1 VNVTGRNSRHSEK
14 LFGFYPSSSV
24 TEVNGSRTIEMGE
37 YVARA
42 AEIYLK

>member
-14 LFGFYPSSSV
+14 FFGLYLSSSA
-24 TEVNGSRTIEMGE
+24 TEVIGTMTTEIGE
-37 YVARA
+37 YVART